1 MRGDRS
7 MASLSLRLRSHGRPR
22 RLRSACDCARM
33 ANHGDCGRPAT
44 AVAWQTTGTA
54 VPRRPTSFAKISR
67 PPCTSPRPHSPHAAR
82 PARIVPCGHCSP
94 TPASRGGGAAA
105 APHGGPAQSQAYLT
119 APPAHRF
126 YDRTS
131 RWLDCL
137 LAAGILVLGSPLWL
151 AIAVAI
157 KLTSPGPVLFT
168 RTVVGRGGQPFMYYK
183 FRTMYHRN
191 DDSTHRAFLV
201 QYVKE
206 DKPFAAERDP
216 VTGEESS
223 VFKVVGDPR
232 VTLIGGLLARLTLV
246 EIPQLLNVLR
256 GEMSLVGP
264 RPPLEFEYQLYDDA
278 TRSRQAVLPGIT
290 GLAQVRGR
298 GRLSFTEMVALDL
311 DYVQRRSLLLDLQI
325 MISTVAVLWRGA

>member
-7 MASLSLRLRSHGRPR
+7 MASLSLRLRSPGKPR
-22 RLRSACDCARM
+22 RLRSACDCGRM

-54 VPRRPTSFAKISR
+54 VPQRPTSFAKISR
-67 PPCTSPRPHSPHAAR
+67 PPCTSPRPQSPHAAL

-105 APHGGPAQSQAYLT
+105 APHGGPAQSQVSYLT

-157 KLTSPGPVLFT
+157 KLTSPGPILFT
-168 RTVVGRGGQPFMYYK
+168 RTVVGRGGQ
-183 FRTMYHRN
+183 
-191 DDSTHRAFLV
+191 
-201 QYVKE
+201 
-206 DKPFAAERDP
+206 
-216 VTGEESS
+216 
-223 VFKVVGDPR
+223 
-232 VTLIGGLLARLTLV
+232 
-246 EIPQLLNVLR
+246 
-256 GEMSLVGP
+256 
-264 RPPLEFEYQLYDDA
+264 
-278 TRSRQAVLPGIT
+278 
-290 GLAQVRGR
+290 
-298 GRLSFTEMVALDL
+298 
-311 DYVQRRSLLLDLQI
+311 
-325 MISTVAVLWRGA
+325 